1 MRDILL
7 WTIALVALIL
17 AILLTPQAG
26 AAHEACTDDGWATC
40 WDGRTMGNTV
50 TGERWLGHNGADQW
64 TPDRINWHVNVKWVG
79 IPSIDMI
86 HTT

>member
-1 MRDILL
+1 
-7 WTIALVALIL
+7 
-17 AILLTPQAG
+17 
-26 AAHEACTDDGWATC
+26 
-40 WDGRTMGNTV
+40 MGNTV